1 MATNRLID
9 YFAVYGLS
17 EEQPLEVLQI
27 PDSPDDFSD
36 SEDYTDLNV
45 ISDLRLRLTAED
57 EAISSNSDFFQFY
70 EIAHEQD
77 VKLWLEVEYG
87 RFGASTRSEWDGRM
101 VKSLGLYFVPFEGKY
116 TMIPQSVGMAPVP
129 VLDGSSEHKLRG
141 KKKGYLYYTGE
152 YDLTGLL
159 GAKPTPQRRLVML
172 YAYIGAAGDMP
183 LVNIVLVASQ
193 DQVTETGE
201 HKKLAHIPD
210 NFEYLNFPLGRQ
222 RDSFLC
228 YKAQRDSLSIAYKP
242 HFIEQFPR
250 ENYPDTPL
258 NQAINMFTF
267 SEGIILSREQISPQ
281 TYSFVLTTVEDSS
294 GKVPRIYVTVL
305 TFYELIT
312 TPLAR
317 HLRITT
323 DECNKVYMPKAIC
336 LVSHWPYIDNYRDIL
351 KQIYRLHVSST
362 DIPLERII
370 CNLVQEV
377 PLPDQGVTAV
387 QYDIGMFS
395 VTFARPPPKYFPLV
409 QDRCFEFLFRALR
422 YDDVIILWNCVML
435 ERKLLLIS
443 VNKSLLTYAALAITA
458 LIFPFRWE
466 QILIP
471 ILPKPLKNY
480 VAAIFPYIIGVHPS
494 LLTDDVS
501 VPGDAVRVELDTG
514 RIYMLEPL
522 PRLPDKP
529 KRQLQARL
537 QQCANIYRP
546 EDALR
551 MTVDEAFDTVYQDS
565 PASKAFDVLEVRDAF
580 LEMQTQILKNY
591 HRYLLIPT
599 SAQQSFNEAR
609 ECFNM
614 KGFLQHHKAKS
625 PDSFLTQLVE
635 TSLFATFIESRCF
648 EASSSYELMYFDDAM
663 KFKRTRTDPRFVK
676 PFYAAEMFLALSPND
691 IGFDIDKTFKYD
703 SFPKLNDDLF
713 IEPRKVRQLAVSQAP
728 KPVLLLKDEILQ
740 KLNQADWAKFLLTT
754 IYRLWFLSFSANLP
768 RFPEKANELM
778 DLAVH
783 FLDQMK
789 KKSGKTDEEIYRRLI
804 EACGRCG
811 LKHRVLFLFKH
822 MKNQGIEPDACTHG
836 AYVKA
841 VAEQTRAVKRTEL
854 SRPEFPSES
863 LCMNVHLENC
873 VFLTSDV
880 CPTCYQEMDHQDIMQ
895 GWERSYSNY
904 TTTCPNPRCGTS
916 FTPRFTVL
924 VDRKDFLPSEAQ
936 AASELL
942 DEIKVEVEFLSP
954 PLLRK
959 ELENVL
965 YTKGEG
971 LLVQKDFCET
981 HKLLF
986 WNLILNFDLIQ
997 LPGFFLDPNFDPI
1010 SISSVLSRYLSKKK
1024 ESTLRLPINESTT
1037 LRRNMSQSNFSDND
1051 SVSDTSSV
1059 SSVIS
1064 AASHNGVL
1072 GSKVNH
1078 LMGTSHSR
1086 SRSRKSSVASDVQ
1099 STKSSTSKN
1108 HSIKKLFGQFIEDFK
1123 TEHRERGRRINLT
1136 EQEDYSERS
1145 QSPSFR

>member
-1 MATNRLID
+1 MFI
-9 YFAVYGLS
+9 
-17 EEQPLEVLQI
+17 
-27 PDSPDDFSD
+27 FSD
-36 SEDYTDLNV
+36 
-45 ISDLRLRLTAED
+45 
-57 EAISSNSDFFQFY
+57 
-70 EIAHEQD
+70 
-77 VKLWLEVEYG
+77 
-87 RFGASTRSEWDGRM
+87 
-101 VKSLGLYFVPFEGKY
+101 
-116 TMIPQSVGMAPVP
+116 
-129 VLDGSSEHKLRG
+129 
-141 KKKGYLYYTGE
+141 
-152 YDLTGLL
+152 
-159 GAKPTPQRRLVML
+159 
-172 YAYIGAAGDMP
+172 
-183 LVNIVLVASQ
+183 
-193 DQVTETGE
+193 
-201 HKKLAHIPD
+201 
-210 NFEYLNFPLGRQ
+210 
-222 RDSFLC
+222 
-228 YKAQRDSLSIAYKP
+228 
-242 HFIEQFPR
+242 
-250 ENYPDTPL
+250 
-258 NQAINMFTF
+258 
-267 SEGIILSREQISPQ
+267 GIILSREQSSPQ
-281 TYSFVLTTVEDSS
+281 AHSFVLTTVEDSS

-305 TFYELIT
+305 TFYEPISA
-312 TPLAR
+312 PIAQQ
-317 HLRITT
+317 LRITT
-323 DECNKVYMPKAIC
+323 DACNKIYIPKAIC
-336 LVSHWPYIDNYRDIL
+336 LVSHWPYIDNFREIL

-387 QYDIGMFS
+387 QYDIGNFS
-395 VTFARPPPKYFPLV
+395 LCFSRPPPRYFPLV

-422 YDDVIILWNCVML
+422 FDDVIIMWNCVML

-458 LIFPFRWE
+458 LIFPFKWE

-471 ILPKPLKNY
+471 ILPKSLKNY

-537 QQCANIYRP
+537 QQSANIYQP
-546 EDALR
+546 DDALR
-551 MTVDEAFDTVYQDS
+551 MTVDEAFDTVYRDS
-565 PASKAFDVLEVRDAF
+565 PQSKAFDVLEVRDAF
-580 LEMQTQILKNY
+580 LEMQTQLLKNY

-614 KGFLQHHKAKS
+614 KQFLQHHKAKS
-625 PDSFLTQLVE
+625 PDNFLTQLVE

-663 KFKRTRTDPRFVK
+663 KFKRTRAEPRFVK
-676 PFYAAEMFLALSPND
+676 PYVTPERFLTLGPND
-691 IGFDIDKTFKYD
+691 IGFDIDKMFKYEI
-703 SFPKLNDDLF
+703 FPKLSDHLF
-713 IEPRKVRQLAVSQAP
+713 VEPRKVRQLAVSQAP
-728 KPVLLLKDEILQ
+728 KPVLLLKDETL
-740 KLNQADWAKFLLTT
+740 KKMNQVDWAKFLLMT
-754 IYRLWFLSFSANLP
+754 IYRLWFLSFSSNLH
-768 RFPEKANELM
+768 RFTDKANELM

-789 KKSGKTDEEIYRRLI
+789 KKTGKQDEEIYRRLI

-841 VAEQTRAVKRTEL
+841 VAEQTRSVKKTEM
-854 SRPEFPSES
+854 SRAEYPAES
-863 LCMNVHLENC
+863 LCMNLHLENC
-873 VFLTSDV
+873 VFLTSDN
-880 CPTCYQEMDHQDIMQ
+880 CPTCNYELEHQEVMQ
-895 GWERSYSNY
+895 GWEQSYSNY
-904 TTTCPNPRCGTS
+904 TTVCPNNRCGAT
-916 FTPRFTVL
+916 FVPRFSVV

-936 AASELL
+936 EAA
-942 DEIKVEVEFLSP
+942 EILEDVKVDVEFLSP

-971 LLVQKDFCET
+971 VLVQKDFCET

-986 WNLILNFDLIQ
+986 WNLILNFDLVR
-997 LPGFFLDPNFDPI
+997 LPTFFLDPGFDHN
-1010 SISSVLSRYLSKKK
+1010 SIDFVLSQYLSKKK
-1024 ESTLRLPINESTT
+1024 ENIFRLPQQEPSM
-1037 LRRNMSQSNFSDND
+1037 RRNLSQSNLSDCE

-1078 LMGTSHSR
+1078 LMNTSFSR
-1086 SRSRKSSVASDVQ
+1086 SRSRKSSAASDVQ

-1108 HSIKKLFGQFIEDFK
+1108 HSIRKLFGQLIEDFK
-1123 TEHRERGRRINLT
+1123 SDNRERGRRINLAPA
-1136 EQEDYSERS
+1136 EEEVYDRAP
-1145 QSPSFR
+1145 SPFFR